1 MLADFADEGLRQK
14 VKDAKK
20 GNVAKLFY
28 FLPRCCSHQPALAH
42 SSTQVAGRSKKHE
55 LGASDI

>member
-1 MLADFADEGLRQK
+1 MTLKCFGDFYDEGVRQK

-28 FLPRCCSHQPALAH
+28 FLLFTHTRTVQCC
-42 SSTQVAGRSKKHE
+42 
-55 LGASDI
+55 

>member
-28 FLPRCCSHQPALAH
+28 FLRECCSHQTGPAQH
-42 SSTQVAGRSKKHE
+42 K
-55 LGASDI
+55 